1 MEKILAHSNQCLFF
15 PCAAVLRSRI
25 ENVRKKSYVK
35 KGNNQSPSASATSLL
50 FPGEEVPTKSGRSKP
65 SISTEQRG
73 ADPLRRRCAGYKMA
87 AEGTGVPAG
96 GGGEEPLAAAN
107 GDRSDESAPTDAS
120 DDIASSSAAGDLS
133 PSPSP
138 SPASACLRVWDSA
151 PPAVISC
158 LAAAPCGRLS
168 LHSPELVT
176 ASAGSF

>member
-1 MEKILAHSNQCLFF
+1 MPFF
-15 PCAAVLRSRI
+15 SCAAVLRSRI
-25 ENVRKKSYVK
+25 ENVRKKVREK

-65 SISTEQRG
+65 SISTEQGG
-73 ADPLRRRCAGYKMA
+73 ADPSRRRCAGYKMA

-107 GDRSDESAPTDAS
+107 GDRSEESAPTDADADAS